1 MLTHHVSERMTGDE
15 RRAAIVKAVLPL
27 FAKHGFARTT
37 TKELAEKAGVSE
49 ALIYKHFPTKESLYA
64 EIQNFGCQG
73 GHMALEKIASLEPST
88 PSLVAIVYFMM
99 RCLTIGRP
107 NDPIGWEV
115 RHRLVLNSCLEDGS
129 YPRFL
134 FSEHFASCLAKLGSC
149 MEAAEAT
156 GDMVPSV
163 RIGKKNRCLFAHHL
177 GCMIA
182 AMHLPEKAVV
192 DYQVS
197 REELLDEAVLFVLRG
212 IGLTDRAIETCYDP
226 GAIERFLSVES
237 PEEILAESA

>member
-1 MLTHHVSERMTGDE
+1 MSERMTGDE
-15 RRAAIVKAVLPL
+15 RRTAIVRAGLPL

-73 GHMALEKIASLEPST
+73 GHVAWEKIASLEPST

-99 RCLTIGRP
+99 RCLTLGRP

-134 FSEHFASCLAKLGSC
+134 FNEHFTSCLEKLAAC
-149 MEAAEAT
+149 MEAAST
-156 GDMVPSV
+156 SGDMLANAPVT
-163 RIGKKNRCLFAHHL
+163 RKNRCLFAHHL

-197 REELLDEAVLFVLRG
+197 REELLHEAVWFVLRG
-212 IGLTDRAIETCYDP
+212 IGLSDQ
-226 GAIERFLSVES
+226 AIERYYDPDAISKFLSVES